1 MHPIY
6 HPAINRAV
14 RTALRP
20 AARLLPRRLH
30 FPVTGTIRVKLEG
43 EGAFSMACNPTSYVA
58 KVLFWE
64 GVRGF
69 EYDLF
74 RIFGALIRSSQT
86 FLDVG
91 ANIGYYTLAA
101 ATINPDAR
109 VTSFEPLPSAFR
121 YLRRNV
127 EINGFTNVATER
139 LALSDAE
146 GETTFFVSRN
156 PKFIEVEHN
165 LASTGALDR
174 ELAARTAFVEEVPVR
189 TETLDRYVAARVRER
204 VDLIKLDAEGS
215 EGRIL
220 AGGATVLR
228 EHRPII
234 LCEVLP
240 GESGRGLE
248 AIFTS
253 NDYRMMRAKGGG
265 LVPVGGLGHATSAE
279 NDHVMVPSERMAEV
293 RAFVEG

>member
-6 HPAINRAV
+6 RPAVNRVA
-14 RTALRP
+14 RTALRLF
-20 AARLLPRRLH
+20 AGILPRSLH

-43 EGAFSMACNPTSYVA
+43 AGSFSMACNPTSYVA

-74 RIFGALIRSSQT
+74 RIFRTLIGSAHT

-101 ATINPDAR
+101 ATLNPSVR
-109 VTSFEPLPSAFR
+109 IVSFEPLPSAFHF
-121 YLRRNV
+121 LRRNV
-127 EINGFTNVATER
+127 EINGFTNVTTEM

-156 PKFIEVEHN
+156 PKFADVAHN

-174 ELAARTAFVEEVPVR
+174 DLGARTEHVEAIPVR
-189 TETLDRYVAARVRER
+189 TDTLDHYVTTRFQEK
-204 VDLIKLDAEGS
+204 VDLVKLDAEGS
-215 EGRIL
+215 EARIL
-220 AGGATVLR
+220 SGAGTVLR

-248 AIFTS
+248 AIFS
-253 NDYRMMRAKGGG
+253 AHDYGMMRAVAGR
-265 LVPVGGLGHATSAE
+265 LVPVGTLGHATSAE
-279 NDHVMVPSERMAEV
+279 NDHVMVPSERMGEV
-293 RAFVEG
+293 RGFVEG

>member
-6 HPAINRAV
+6 HPAINRVV

-20 AARLLPRRLH
+20 VAGLLPRRLR

-43 EGAFSMACNPTSYVA
+43 AGTFSMACNPTSYVA

-74 RIFGALIRSSQT
+74 RIFRVLIRSART

-91 ANIGYYTLAA
+91 ANIGYYSLAA
-101 ATINPDAR
+101 ATLNPDVR
-109 VTSFEPLPSAFR
+109 VVSFEPLPSAFHF
-121 YLRRNV
+121 LHRNV
-127 EINGFTNVATER
+127 EINGFTNVTPEL
-139 LALSDAE
+139 LALSDAG

-156 PKFIEVEHN
+156 PKFVDVAHN

-174 ELAARTAFVEEVPVR
+174 DLAARSELVEAIPVR
-189 TETLDRYVAARVRER
+189 TDTLDHYVATRFREK
-204 VDLIKLDAEGS
+204 VDLVKLDAEGS

-248 AIFTS
+248 EIFTAH
-253 NDYRMMRAKGGG
+253 DYRMMRAVGGR
-265 LVPVGGLGHATSAE
+265 LTPVEGLGHATSAE

>member
-6 HPAINRAV
+6 RPAVNRVV

-20 AARLLPRRLH
+20 FAGILPRSLH

-43 EGAFSMACNPTSYVA
+43 AGSFSMACNPTSYVA

-74 RIFGALIRSSQT
+74 RIFRTLIGSART

-91 ANIGYYTLAA
+91 ANIGYYSLAA
-101 ATINPDAR
+101 ATLNPSVR
-109 VTSFEPLPSAFR
+109 IVSFEPLPSAFHF
-121 YLRRNV
+121 LRRNV
-127 EINGFTNVATER
+127 ESNGFTNVTTEM

-156 PKFIEVEHN
+156 PKFADVAHN

-174 ELAARTAFVEEVPVR
+174 DLAARSELVEAIRVR
-189 TETLDRYVAARVRER
+189 TDTLDHYVAKRFREK
-204 VDLIKLDAEGS
+204 VDLVKLDAEGS

-220 AGGATVLR
+220 AGAETVLR

-240 GESGRGLE
+240 GASGHGLE
-248 AIFTS
+248 QVFS
-253 NDYRMMRAKGGG
+253 EHDYRMMR
-265 LVPVGGLGHATSAE
+265 PVGGRLVSVAALGHEHSDE
-279 NDHVMVPSERMAEV
+279 NDHVMVPGERMDEV

>member
-6 HPAINRAV
+6 HPAVNRVV

-20 AARLLPRRLH
+20 VAGLLPRRLR

-43 EGAFSMACNPTSYVA
+43 GRSFSLACNPTSYVA

-74 RIFGALIRSSQT
+74 RIFRALIRSART

-91 ANIGYYTLAA
+91 ANIGYYSLAA
-101 ATINPDAR
+101 ATLNPEVR
-109 VTSFEPLPSAFR
+109 VASFEPLPSAFR
-121 YLRRNV
+121 FLRRNI
-127 EINGFTNVATER
+127 EINGFTNVTPEM

-156 PKFIEVEHN
+156 PKFVDVVHN

-174 ELAARTAFVEEVPVR
+174 DLAARSELVEAIPVR
-189 TETLDRYVAARVRER
+189 TDTLDHYVAMRFREK
-204 VDLIKLDAEGS
+204 VDLVKLDAEGS

-248 AIFTS
+248 AIFS
-253 NDYRMMRAKGGG
+253 AHDYRMMRASGGR
-265 LVPVGGLGHATSAE
+265 LVPVEGLGHATSAE
-279 NDHVMVPSERMAEV
+279 NDHVMVPSERMGEV